1 MLKKIF
7 LIVLILISYICKGNL
22 DAYNQFEKGNSYYAS
37 QHFDS
42 ALTAYKIVL
51 QSKMISQEL
60 YLNLGNTFFKLDSIP
75 QAILYYEKGIK
86 LAPGDPDLSYNLQY
100 CNKLIKDKNPI
111 KKSVLLNE
119 LIFSFLG
126 KSPNYWAYSSI
137 ILLGLVCVMFAFF
150 RLSIDSKWKKINFY
164 SAIIVLILFGITVL
178 LSSISKSKI
187 NETKYGIV
195 IKNSIKVRTEP
206 SENASTAFLLHEGSK
221 AKVTAEIN
229 EWIEISFNEKKG
241 WIRTNALERI

>member
-1 MLKKIF
+1 MLKRNF
-7 LIVLILISYICKGNL
+7 LIVLIIISYVCKGND
-22 DAYNQFEKGNSYYAS
+22 DAYHQFEKGNSFYTS
-37 QHFDS
+37 QEFDS
-42 ALTAYKIVL
+42 ALIAYKKVL
-51 QSKMISQEL
+51 KSKMISKEL

-75 QAILYYEKGIK
+75 QAILFYEKGIK
-86 LAPGDPDLSYNLQY
+86 LAPGDADLSYNLQY

-164 SAIIVLILFGITVL
+164 SGIIVLILFGITVL
-178 LSSISKSKI
+178 LSTISKSKI

>member
-1 MLKKIF
+1 MLKRNF
-7 LIVLILISYICKGNL
+7 LIVLITISYVCKGND
-22 DAYNQFEKGNSYYAS
+22 DAYHQFEKGNSFYAS
-37 QHFDS
+37 QEFDS
-42 ALTAYKIVL
+42 ALIAYKTVL
-51 QSKMISQEL
+51 QSKMISKEL

-75 QAILYYEKGIK
+75 QAILFYEKGIK

-150 RLSIDSKWKKINFY
+150 RLSIDSKWKKINF
-164 SAIIVLILFGITVL
+164 
-178 LSSISKSKI
+178 
-187 NETKYGIV
+187 
-195 IKNSIKVRTEP
+195 
-206 SENASTAFLLHEGSK
+206 
-221 AKVTAEIN
+221 
-229 EWIEISFNEKKG
+229 
-241 WIRTNALERI
+241 

>member
-1 MLKKIF
+1 MLKRNF
-7 LIVLILISYICKGNL
+7 LIVLIFISYLCKAND
-22 DAYNQFEKGNSYYAS
+22 DAYHQFEKGNSFYAS
-37 QHFDS
+37 QEFDS
-42 ALTAYKIVL
+42 ALIAYKTVL
-51 QSKMISQEL
+51 QSKMISKEL

-75 QAILYYEKGIK
+75 KAILFYEKGIK

-126 KSPNYWAYSSI
+126 KSPNYWAYSSV

-187 NETKYGIV
+187 KETKYGIV

-229 EWIEISFNEKKG
+229 YWIEISFNEKKG

>member
-1 MLKKIF
+1 MLKKNF
-7 LIVLILISYICKGNL
+7 LIVLIIISYVCKAND
-22 DAYNQFEKGNSYYAS
+22 DAYHQFEKGNSFYAS
-37 QHFDS
+37 QEFDS
-42 ALTAYKIVL
+42 ALIAYKTVL
-51 QSKMISQEL
+51 QSKMISKEL

-75 QAILYYEKGIK
+75 QAILFYEKGIK

-206 SENASTAFLLHEGSK
+206 SENSSTAFLLHEGSK

>member
-1 MLKKIF
+1 MLKRNF
-7 LIVLILISYICKGNL
+7 LIVLIIISYVCKGND
-22 DAYNQFEKGNSYYAS
+22 DAYHQFEKGNSFYAS
-37 QHFDS
+37 QEFDS
-42 ALTAYKIVL
+42 ALIAYKTVL
-51 QSKMISQEL
+51 QSKMISKEL

-75 QAILYYEKGIK
+75 QAILFYEKGIK

-229 EWIEISFNEKKG
+229 EWIEISFNARKTSYN
-241 WIRTNALERI
+241 W

>member
-1 MLKKIF
+1 MLKRNF
-7 LIVLILISYICKGNL
+7 LIVLIIISYVCKGN
-22 DAYNQFEKGNSYYAS
+22 DDVYHQFEKGNSFYTS
-37 QHFDS
+37 QEFDS
-42 ALTAYKIVL
+42 ALIAYKKVL
-51 QSKMISQEL
+51 KSKMISKEL

-75 QAILYYEKGIK
+75 QAILFYEKGIK
-86 LAPGDPDLSYNLQY
+86 LAPGDADLSYNLQY

-164 SAIIVLILFGITVL
+164 SGIIVLILFGITVL

>member
-1 MLKKIF
+1 MLKESFNCLDI
-7 LIVLILISYICKGNL
+7 YICKGND
-22 DAYNQFEKGNSYYAS
+22 DAYHQFEKGNSFYAS
-37 QHFDS
+37 QEFDS
-42 ALTAYKIVL
+42 ALIAYKTVL
-51 QSKMISQEL
+51 QSKMISKEL

-75 QAILYYEKGIK
+75 QAILFYEKGIK

-150 RLSIDSKWKKINFY
+150 RLSIDSKWKKNLLSSYRFY
-164 SAIIVLILFGITVL
+164 FVWNYGT

-187 NETKYGIV
+187 NETNTV
-195 IKNSIKVRTEP
+195 
-206 SENASTAFLLHEGSK
+206 L
-221 AKVTAEIN
+221 
-229 EWIEISFNEKKG
+229 
-241 WIRTNALERI
+241 

>member
-1 MLKKIF
+1 MLKKNF
-7 LIVLILISYICKGNL
+7 LIVLIFISYVCKGND
-22 DAYNQFEKGNSYYAS
+22 DAYHQFEKGNSFYAS
-37 QHFDS
+37 QEFDS
-42 ALTAYKIVL
+42 ALIAYKTVL
-51 QSKMISQEL
+51 QSKMISKEL

-75 QAILYYEKGIK
+75 QAILFFEKGIK

-126 KSPNYWAYSSI
+126 RSPNYWAYSSV

-187 NETKYGIV
+187 KETKYGIV

>member
-1 MLKKIF
+1 MLKRNF
-7 LIVLILISYICKGNL
+7 LIVLIIISYVCKGND
-22 DAYNQFEKGNSYYAS
+22 DAYHQFEKGNSFYTS
-37 QHFDS
+37 QEFDS
-42 ALTAYKIVL
+42 ALIAYKKVL
-51 QSKMISQEL
+51 KSKMISKEL

-75 QAILYYEKGIK
+75 QAILFYEKGIK

-164 SAIIVLILFGITVL
+164 SGIIILILFGITVL

>member
-1 MLKKIF
+1 MLKKNF
-7 LIVLILISYICKGNL
+7 LIVLIFISYVCKGND
-22 DAYNQFEKGNSYYAS
+22 DAYHQFEKGNSYYSS
-37 QHFDS
+37 QEFDS
-42 ALTAYKIVL
+42 ALIAYKTVL
-51 QSKMISQEL
+51 QSKMISKEL

-75 QAILYYEKGIK
+75 QAILFFEKGIK

-126 KSPNYWAYSSI
+126 KSPNYWAYSSV

-187 NETKYGIV
+187 KETKYGIV

-241 WIRTNALERI
+241 WIRTNTLERI

>member
-1 MLKKIF
+1 MLKRNF
-7 LIVLILISYICKGNL
+7 LIVLIIISYVCKGSD
-22 DAYNQFEKGNSYYAS
+22 DAYHQFEKGNSFYTS
-37 QHFDS
+37 QEFDS
-42 ALTAYKIVL
+42 ALIAYKKVL
-51 QSKMISQEL
+51 KSKMISKEL

-75 QAILYYEKGIK
+75 QAILFYEKGIK
-86 LAPGDPDLSYNLQY
+86 LAPGDADLSYNLQY

-164 SAIIVLILFGITVL
+164 SGIIVLILFGITVL

>member
-1 MLKKIF
+1 MLKRNF
-7 LIVLILISYICKGNL
+7 LIVLIIISYVCKGND
-22 DAYNQFEKGNSYYAS
+22 DAYHQFEKGNSFYTS
-37 QHFDS
+37 QEFDS
-42 ALTAYKIVL
+42 ALIAYKKVL
-51 QSKMISQEL
+51 KSKMISKEL

-75 QAILYYEKGIK
+75 QAILFYEKGIK
-86 LAPGDPDLSYNLQY
+86 LAPGDADLSYNLQY

-164 SAIIVLILFGITVL
+164 SGIIVLILFGITVL

>member
-1 MLKKIF
+1 MLKRNF
-7 LIVLILISYICKGNL
+7 LIFLILISYVGKGNE
-22 DAYNQFEKGNSYYAS
+22 DAYHQFEKGNSFYAS
-37 QHFDS
+37 QEFDS
-42 ALTAYKIVL
+42 ALTAYKTVL
-51 QSKMISQEL
+51 QSRMISKEL
-60 YLNLGNTFFKLDSIP
+60 FLNLGNTFFKLDSLP

-86 LAPGDPDLSYNLQY
+86 LAPGDPDLTYNLQF

-137 ILLGLVCVMFAFF
+137 ILLTLVCILFAFF

-164 SAIIVLILFGITVL
+164 SAIIVLILFGVTLI
-178 LSSISKSKI
+178 LSSISKSKV

-229 EWIEISFNEKKG
+229 DWIEISFNDKKG
-241 WIRTNALERI
+241 WIKTNALERI

>member
-1 MLKKIF
+1 MLKKNF
-7 LIVLILISYICKGNL
+7 LIVLIFISYVCKGND
-22 DAYNQFEKGNSYYAS
+22 DAYHQFEKGNSFYAS
-37 QHFDS
+37 QEFDS
-42 ALTAYKIVL
+42 ALIAYKTVL
-51 QSKMISQEL
+51 QSKMISKEL

-75 QAILYYEKGIK
+75 QAILFFEKGIK

-111 KKSVLLNE
+111 NKSVLLNE

-126 KSPNYWAYSSI
+126 KSPNYWAYSSV

-187 NETKYGIV
+187 KETKYGIV

-241 WIRTNALERI
+241 WIRTNTLERI

>member
-1 MLKKIF
+1 MLKKNF
-7 LIVLILISYICKGNL
+7 LIVLIIISYVCKAND
-22 DAYNQFEKGNSYYAS
+22 DAYHQFEKGNSFYAS
-37 QHFDS
+37 QEFDS
-42 ALTAYKIVL
+42 ALIAYKTVL
-51 QSKMISQEL
+51 QSKMISKEL

-75 QAILYYEKGIK
+75 QAILFYEKGIK

-187 NETKYGIV
+187 NDTKYGIV

>member
-1 MLKKIF
+1 MLKRNF
-7 LIVLILISYICKGNL
+7 LIVLIIISYVCKGND
-22 DAYNQFEKGNSYYAS
+22 DAYHQFEKGNSFYAS
-37 QHFDS
+37 QEFDS
-42 ALTAYKIVL
+42 ALIAYKTVL
-51 QSKMISQEL
+51 QSKMISKEL

-75 QAILYYEKGIK
+75 QAILFYEKGIK

-150 RLSIDSKWKKINFY
+150 RLSIDSKLKKINFY

>member
-1 MLKKIF
+1 M
-7 LIVLILISYICKGNL
+7 
-22 DAYNQFEKGNSYYAS
+22 
-37 QHFDS
+37 
-42 ALTAYKIVL
+42 
-51 QSKMISQEL
+51 
-60 YLNLGNTFFKLDSIP
+60 
-75 QAILYYEKGIK
+75 
-86 LAPGDPDLSYNLQY
+86 
-100 CNKLIKDKNPI
+100 
-111 KKSVLLNE
+111 LNE

>member
-1 MLKKIF
+1 MLKKNF
-7 LIVLILISYICKGNL
+7 LIVLIFISYVCKCND
-22 DAYNQFEKGNSYYAS
+22 DAYHQFEKGNSFYAS
-37 QHFDS
+37 QEFDS
-42 ALTAYKIVL
+42 ALIAYKTVL
-51 QSKMISQEL
+51 QSKMISKEL

-75 QAILYYEKGIK
+75 QAILFFEKGIK

-187 NETKYGIV
+187 KETKYGIV

>member
-1 MLKKIF
+1 MLKKNF
-7 LIVLILISYICKGNL
+7 LIVLIFISYVCKGND
-22 DAYNQFEKGNSYYAS
+22 DAYHQFEKGNSFYAS
-37 QHFDS
+37 QEFGS
-42 ALTAYKIVL
+42 ALIAYKTVL
-51 QSKMISQEL
+51 QSKMISKEL

-75 QAILYYEKGIK
+75 QAILFYEKGIK

-126 KSPNYWAYSSI
+126 KSPNYWAYSSV

-187 NETKYGIV
+187 KETKYGIV

-241 WIRTNALERI
+241 WIRTNTLERI

>member
-1 MLKKIF
+1 MLKRNI
-7 LIVLILISYICKGNL
+7 LIVLIIISYVCKGND
-22 DAYNQFEKGNSYYAS
+22 DAYHQFEKGNSFYAS
-37 QHFDS
+37 QEFDS
-42 ALTAYKIVL
+42 ALIAYKTVL
-51 QSKMISQEL
+51 QSKMISKEL

-75 QAILYYEKGIK
+75 QAILFYEKGIK

-100 CNKLIKDKNPI
+100 CNRLIKDKNPI

-206 SENASTAFLLHEGSK
+206 SENSSTAFLLHEGSK

>member
-1 MLKKIF
+1 MLKRNF
-7 LIVLILISYICKGNL
+7 LIVLIIISYVCKGND
-22 DAYNQFEKGNSYYAS
+22 DAYHQFEKGNSFYTS
-37 QHFDS
+37 QEFDS
-42 ALTAYKIVL
+42 ALIAYKKVL
-51 QSKMISQEL
+51 KSKMISKEL

-75 QAILYYEKGIK
+75 QAILFYEKGIK
-86 LAPGDPDLSYNLQY
+86 LAPGDADLSYNLQY

-150 RLSIDSKWKKINFY
+150 RLSVDSKWKKINFY
-164 SAIIVLILFGITVL
+164 SGIIVLILFGITVL

>member
-1 MLKKIF
+1 MLKRNF
-7 LIVLILISYICKGNL
+7 LIVLIIISYVCKGND
-22 DAYNQFEKGNSYYAS
+22 DAYHQFEKGNSFYAS
-37 QHFDS
+37 QEFDS
-42 ALTAYKIVL
+42 ALIAYKTVL
-51 QSKMISQEL
+51 QSKMISKEL

-75 QAILYYEKGIK
+75 QAILFYEKGIK

-187 NETKYGIV
+187 NETEYGSV
-195 IKNSIKVRTEP
+195 IKNSINV
-206 SENASTAFLLHEGSK
+206 
-221 AKVTAEIN
+221 
-229 EWIEISFNEKKG
+229 
-241 WIRTNALERI
+241 

>member
-1 MLKKIF
+1 MLKRNF
-7 LIVLILISYICKGNL
+7 LIVLIIISYVCKGND
-22 DAYNQFEKGNSYYAS
+22 DAYHQFEKGNSFYAS
-37 QHFDS
+37 QEFDS
-42 ALTAYKIVL
+42 ALIAYETVL
-51 QSKMISQEL
+51 HSKMISKEL

-75 QAILYYEKGIK
+75 QAILFYEKGIK

-100 CNKLIKDKNPI
+100 CNRLIKDKNSI

>member
-1 MLKKIF
+1 MLKKNF
-7 LIVLILISYICKGNL
+7 LIVLIFISYVCKGND
-22 DAYNQFEKGNSYYAS
+22 DAYHQFEKGNSFYAS
-37 QHFDS
+37 KEFDS
-42 ALTAYKIVL
+42 ALIAYKTVL
-51 QSKMISQEL
+51 QSKMISKEL

-75 QAILYYEKGIK
+75 QAILFFEKGIK

-126 KSPNYWAYSSI
+126 KSPNYWAYSSV

-187 NETKYGIV
+187 KETKYGIV

>member
-1 MLKKIF
+1 MLKRNF
-7 LIVLILISYICKGNL
+7 LIVLIIISYVCKGND
-22 DAYNQFEKGNSYYAS
+22 DAYHQFEKGNSFYAS
-37 QHFDS
+37 QEFDS
-42 ALTAYKIVL
+42 ALIAYKTVL
-51 QSKMISQEL
+51 QSKMISKEL

-75 QAILYYEKGIK
+75 QAILFYEKGIK

-187 NETKYGIV
+187 NDTKYGIV

-206 SENASTAFLLHEGSK
+206 SKNASTAFLLHEGSK

>member
-1 MLKKIF
+1 MLKRNL
-7 LIVLILISYICKGNL
+7 LIVLIIISYVCKGND
-22 DAYNQFEKGNSYYAS
+22 DAYHQFEKGNSFYAS
-37 QHFDS
+37 QEFDS
-42 ALTAYKIVL
+42 ALIAYKTVL
-51 QSKMISQEL
+51 QSKMISKEL

-75 QAILYYEKGIK
+75 QAILFYEKGIK

-100 CNKLIKDKNPI
+100 CNRLIKDKNPI

-206 SENASTAFLLHEGSK
+206 SENSSTAFLLHEGSK

>member
-1 MLKKIF
+1 M
-7 LIVLILISYICKGNL
+7 CKGND
-22 DAYNQFEKGNSYYAS
+22 DAYHQFEKGNSFYAS
-37 QHFDS
+37 QEFDS
-42 ALTAYKIVL
+42 ALIAYKTVL
-51 QSKMISQEL
+51 QSKMISKEL

-75 QAILYYEKGIK
+75 QAILFYEKGIK

-150 RLSIDSKWKKINFY
+150 RLSIDSKWKKINF
-164 SAIIVLILFGITVL
+164 
-178 LSSISKSKI
+178 
-187 NETKYGIV
+187 
-195 IKNSIKVRTEP
+195 
-206 SENASTAFLLHEGSK
+206 
-221 AKVTAEIN
+221 
-229 EWIEISFNEKKG
+229 
-241 WIRTNALERI
+241 

>member
-1 MLKKIF
+1 MLKRNF
-7 LIVLILISYICKGNL
+7 LIVLIIISYVCKGND
-22 DAYNQFEKGNSYYAS
+22 DAYHQFEKGNSFYAS
-37 QHFDS
+37 QEFDS
-42 ALTAYKIVL
+42 ALIAYKTVL
-51 QSKMISQEL
+51 QSKMISKEL

-75 QAILYYEKGIK
+75 QAILFYEKGIK

-137 ILLGLVCVMFAFF
+137 ILMGLVCFMFAFF

-164 SAIIVLILFGITVL
+164 SGIIILILFGITVL